1 MTKEDVMLYRT
12 IPKNN
17 DQLSILGFGCMRLAG
32 KNERIDEKE
41 ARNQILYAIDQG
53 VNYLDNAF
61 PYHLGASEPFLG
73 RMLKDGYRD
82 KVKLATKLPPWSV
95 KKPEDMDRILNSQL
109 ERLQT
114 DRIDYYLIHALEAEN
129 WPKIKEMGVLD
140 FLDRAKKEGR
150 ILNSGFSFHGDKD
163 VFKEIVD
170 AYDWEICQ
178 IQYNFL
184 DEKNQAGTEGLEYA
198 ASKDLGVVVMEPL
211 RGGNLTGRI
220 PKEVEAIWDESEA
233 KRTPAEWALRWVW
246 NRPEV
251 TCVLSGMNKQKHVEE
266 NLRIAGEAEPDSL
279 TQDEL
284 QLVERVAKQY
294 RELMKVDCT
303 GCRYCMPCPEGVN
316 IPQCFEIYNNKHVF
330 GDRLANMTYIIHLVG
345 TLHGRHYASLCT
357 ECGKCAKKCPQHLPI
372 PEMLKDVADEFEGI
386 TMKPMAW
393 IVGRSVAFMTWRD
406 KRKGRKT

>member
-1 MTKEDVMLYRT
+1 MLYRT
-12 IPKNN
+12 VPKNQ

-41 ARNQILYAIDQG
+41 ARKQILSAIDQG

-73 RMLKDGYRD
+73 RILEDGYRD

-109 ERLQT
+109 ERFKT
-114 DRIDYYLIHALEAEN
+114 DRIDYYLIHALEGEN
-129 WPKIKEMGVLD
+129 WPKIKDLGVLD
-140 FLDRAKKEGR
+140 FLDRAKKDGR
-150 ILNSGFSFHGDKD
+150 ILNTGFSFHGDKD
-163 VFKEIVD
+163 TFKEVVD

-178 IQYNFL
+178 IQYNLL

-198 ASKDLGVVVMEPL
+198 ASKDLGVIVMEPL

-220 PKEVEAIWDESEA
+220 PKEVEAIWDEAEE
-233 KRTPAEWALRWVW
+233 KRTPAEWSLRWIW

-251 TCVLSGMNKQKHVEE
+251 TCVLSGMNKQEHVEE
-266 NLRIAGEAEPDSL
+266 NLRIAKGAQPDSL
-279 TQDEL
+279 TRDEL

-294 RELMKVDCT
+294 RELMRVDCT

-357 ECGKCAKKCPQHLPI
+357 ECGRCVKKCPQHLAI
-372 PEMLKDVADEFEGI
+372 PELLKDVADEFEGLI
-386 TMKPMAW
+386 MKPMAW
-393 IVGRSVAFMTWRD
+393 IVGRAVAFMTWRD
-406 KRKGRKT
+406 KRKGRKSQ